1 MITHFRTRGVGLL
14 AVLTIAAAVAG
25 TACEKTAV
33 KSSVSPCFRVLPQA
47 HEAVGSQGTFVDV
60 ARREGAS
67 IYPGSGG
74 PAITRA
80 SQIPPTTGIGGLG
93 RGVHGAG
100 AGGLDPNDPRL
111 DVCIVAYR
119 GTFDAARVQDLR
131 GPNRSGR
138 YAVVFVGVR
147 SQQVRAVILTDRLP
161 PALHRH

>member
-1 MITHFRTRGVGLL
+1 MSTHFRTRGVRLL
-14 AVLTIAAAVAG
+14 IVITIVTAVAG

-60 ARREGAS
+60 ARREGTS

-80 SQIPPTTGIGGLG
+80 PQTSPTTGVIGGLG
-93 RGVHGAG
+93 RGVHG

-111 DVCIVAYR
+111 DVCIIAYR

-138 YAVVFVGVR
+138 YAVVFIGVR